1 MRERVKVQI
10 LDAVRRD
17 GGISSK
23 KSIQASTGLAWGT
36 VCKNVDA
43 MIDEG
48 ILAFHR
54 SSPTGRGRPTGRLM
68 FHPESGFLGGFDLS
82 GDHWRVLFA
91 DLMFRSLFERT
102 VPAAEWEDG
111 ESFCREVVKFI
122 RDSLAES
129 GLPVSQLR
137 GIGVGVSGNIDSERG
152 VLVSAGNLGLKRGTD
167 LKLRD
172 RLEKEFG
179 VDCFLTT
186 SRAAAAWAEYHFGP
200 YAGTGNL
207 IVVGIGV
214 GIGAAIISEHT
225 LLPNRPD
232 RPTGYIGHLY
242 LPGIQR
248 KCVCG
253 ELGCI
258 EAFAGGRSLAS
269 LAQERFPGQTIDAAQ
284 LDRLAEEGNREARE
298 LIGRAADYD
307 AFAVA
312 FLLQM
317 YHPDALIFYGGECRK
332 EGFLYN
338 ELLRR
343 LDFHVPPARRGGMS
357 ISISGLGERHVA
369 LGAARLYFEKLF

>member
-1 MRERVKVQI
+1 MGFTGGILTVPLFHSHLNCVKVC
-10 LDAVRRD
+10 RR
-17 GGISSK
+17 GFFLLSLKRIRSECSGEQK
-23 KSIQASTGLAWGT
+23 TGSRKGSGSRTNGADYCAAT
-36 VCKNVDA
+36 TC
-43 MIDEG
+43 
-48 ILAFHR
+48 R
-54 SSPTGRGRPTGRLM
+54 SARLTGRPSSRLSA
-68 FHPESGFLGGFDLS
+68 FSI
-82 GDHWRVLFA
+82 A
-91 DLMFRSLFERT
+91 SL
-102 VPAAEWEDG
+102 
-111 ESFCREVVKFI
+111 
-122 RDSLAES
+122 
-129 GLPVSQLR
+129 
-137 GIGVGVSGNIDSERG
+137 
-152 VLVSAGNLGLKRGTD
+152 

-248 KCVCG
+248 RCVCG
-253 ELGCI
+253 EFGCI

-269 LAQERFPGQTIDAAQ
+269 LAQERFPGQTVDAAQ
-284 LDRLAEEGNREARE
+284 LDRLADEGNREARE

-317 YHPDALIFYGGECRK
+317 YHPDALIFYGGQCRK

-343 LDFHVPPARRGGMS
+343 LDFHVPPVRRRGMS
-357 ISISGLGERHVA
+357 ISISDLGERHVA